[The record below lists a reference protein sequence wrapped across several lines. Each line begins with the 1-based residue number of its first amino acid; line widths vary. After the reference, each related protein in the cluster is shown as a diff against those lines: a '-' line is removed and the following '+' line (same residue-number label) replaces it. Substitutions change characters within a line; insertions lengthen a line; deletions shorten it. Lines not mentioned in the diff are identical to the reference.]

1 MAQPI
6 ISLPPT
12 PSAPPAPQQQQYQ
25 PPQQHAY
32 GFYTGM
38 MAQSS
43 GCIAAAGAA
52 GAVTRSRARL
62 KPYELKSFTA
72 AAVPV
77 EPDANTQAGGRLA
90 PSTEPSAEPDEDPAG
105 SIVSFLQQMSAG
117 LSSMGDTVKQLMGQQ
132 QDLTAVV
139 AQQQLSI
146 EQMAAAAAV
155 AAAAVASSS
164 SSALE
169 QNSSSS
175 HSTDTGRSVGHNP
188 MLAALTAR
196 PLFGL
201 PQHDYVQHMSRLTCL
216 HRISQAAP
224 GQQPH
229 ISMQL
234 QDGRQVVP
242 RTSAV
247 DNGCNLLLIT
257 WYFCQ
262 LMGSKVHQHAS
273 LQQYG
278 IAPVFPKL
286 LQHGAVWREEANSS
300 GQLACSQPVRCYV
313 SPILCVTSIGWVN
326 ATATA
331 ARNAPYTHAPN
342 L

>member
-43 GCIAAAGAA
+43 GCIAAAGAR

-62 KPYELKSFTA
+62 KPHELKSFTA
-72 AAVPV
+72 AAIPV

-90 PSTEPSAEPDEDPAG
+90 PSTEPPAEPDEHPAG
-105 SIVSFLQQMSAG
+105 SIAAFLQQMSTG

-169 QNSSSS
+169 QSSSS
-175 HSTDTGRSVGHNP
+175 SQSTDTGRSAGYNP
-188 MLAALTAR
+188 MVA
-196 PLFGL
+196 
-201 PQHDYVQHMSRLTCL
+201 
-216 HRISQAAP
+216 
-224 GQQPH
+224 
-229 ISMQL
+229 
-234 QDGRQVVP
+234 
-242 RTSAV
+242 
-247 DNGCNLLLIT
+247 
-257 WYFCQ
+257 
-262 LMGSKVHQHAS
+262 
-273 LQQYG
+273 
-278 IAPVFPKL
+278 
-286 LQHGAVWREEANSS
+286 
-300 GQLACSQPVRCYV
+300 
-313 SPILCVTSIGWVN
+313 
-326 ATATA
+326 
-331 ARNAPYTHAPN
+331 
-342 L
+342 